1 MIFNYKKAFTLT
13 EVLIATAIVGVIAAL
28 VMPMVITTYQNNLYE
43 HMYTKQY
50 DAIKGALEALPVT
63 ENKTR
68 FADTIMSSDD
78 INDNTSGLFL
88 KKYFKVARYCGNI
101 TDSGADCFAPD
112 YVTYDEHTHSRVHNK
127 VTDLIARGTCAM
139 LKNGTSL
146 CITPQ
151 PVTPTGTWKSVQ
163 VVMDLNG
170 IKGPN
175 VVGRDFRVLAALP
188 PISSGTTLAG
198 KQQGEGVYAE
208 NEVPIAPKQVESC
221 TSYTNDSSDGCCLY
235 KKKHNMIHTGD
246 ICCTANSK
254 IGPTVAA
261 CSSVVTL
268 HLDYYPTSSNYSYGI
283 NPWSSYS
290 NNNFRIDPS
299 SAVLPS
305 SLGVI
310 IKCGDGSFGGGTLA
324 AADIMTALVNKKD
337 VKWPNGIYNKTCTHL
352 SESLL
357 WSQNKDTSITIDG
370 ITYKIQK
377 H

>member
-50 DAIKGALEALPVT
+50 DAIKDALEALPVT

-78 INDNTSGLFL
+78 INDNTSGLFIN
-88 KKYFKVARYCGNI
+88 KYFKVARYCGNI
-101 TDSGADCFAPD
+101 TDSGADCFAPE
-112 YVTYDEHTHSRVHNK
+112 YVTYDEQTHKRVHNK
-127 VTDLIARGTCAM
+127 ATDLIARGTCAM

-151 PVTPTGTWKSVQ
+151 PVTPTDAWKSVQ

-188 PISSGTTLAG
+188 SISAGTTLAG

-208 NEVPIAPKQVESC
+208 NEVPIAPKEVESC
-221 TSYTNDSSDGCCLY
+221 TSYTKDSSDGCCSY

-246 ICCTANSK
+246 ICCTANQK

-268 HLDYYPTSSNYSYGI
+268 HLNYYPVSSNYYSGVH
-283 NPWSSYS
+283 PWSSSSSTFY
-290 NNNFRIDPS
+290 IDPS

-310 IKCGDGSFGGGTLA
+310 IKCGNGTFGGGTLA
-324 AADIMTALVNKKD
+324 AADIMTALANKKT
-337 VKWPNGIYNKTCTHL
+337 VGWPSGIYSKTCAHP
-352 SESLL
+352 SEELL
-357 WSQNKDTSITIDG
+357 WSKNKNTSITIDG
-370 ITYKIQK
+370 ITYKIKK